1 MKVIETYNPKKNI
14 IIMEV
19 YLLNKEKIKKE
30 FNDYDDTIW
39 SMSKHWLSDSEWNI
53 KLTKDQLENWW
64 YYTWPDIIEKDLNS
78 KTVKVIQQVNDLSY
92 ITDIEKLMLWI

>member
-39 SMSKHWLSDSEWNI
+39 SMSKH
-53 KLTKDQLENWW
+53 
-64 YYTWPDIIEKDLNS
+64 
-78 KTVKVIQQVNDLSY
+78 
-92 ITDIEKLMLWI
+92 